1 MLINEWIV
9 HYRPLMKHTL
19 VTELISLYIYMYY
32 LLYNIYEGI
41 YIYMCYVYA
50 YIYIYMYVHTYTS
63 HLAQIAVFAA
73 AIRNSCRETT
83 AGPPRGASLWW
94 KVGNY
99 FLGGWAGIRGSSEV
113 QVGTVFVTAI
123 FWVMWS
129 SKVCYKDVMSWS
141 LIKQLYK
148 LLM

>member
-19 VTELISLYIYMYY
+19 VTELISLYIYICIIYY
-32 LLYNIYEGI
+32 I
-41 YIYMCYVYA
+41 IYMKVYTYTCA
-50 YIYIYMYVHTYTS
+50 MYMHIYIYMYVHTYTS